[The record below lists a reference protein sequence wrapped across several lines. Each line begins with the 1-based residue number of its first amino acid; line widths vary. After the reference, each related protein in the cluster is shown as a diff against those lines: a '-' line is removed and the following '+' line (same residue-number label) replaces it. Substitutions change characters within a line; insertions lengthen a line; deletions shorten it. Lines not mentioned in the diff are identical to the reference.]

1 MDSVQRLLSKSS
13 KSCKGIPCL
22 SAGCINKMF
31 VYISYGEMY
40 MEQSGTT
47 KKSVKPDFRNIVQM
61 AHTSYGKN
69 GDYSPN
75 FLKFICNCLASNTL
89 HSQAGLREVSR
100 TEK

>member
-1 MDSVQRLLSKSS
+1 MDGVQRLLSKSS
-13 KSCKGIPCL
+13 KSRKGIPCL

-47 KKSVKPDFRNIVQM
+47 KKSVKPDFSDIVQM
-61 AHTSYGKN
+61 DHTSNGKN
-69 GDYSPN
+69 GDNSPN
-75 FLKFICNCLASNTL
+75 FLKTICNYLANNIL

>member
-1 MDSVQRLLSKSS
+1 MY
-13 KSCKGIPCL
+13 
-22 SAGCINKMF
+22 

-61 AHTSYGKN
+61 AYTSNGKN
-69 GDYSPN
+69 GDNSPN
-75 FLKFICNCLASNTL
+75 FLEIIHNCLVSKIL
-89 HSQAGLREVSR
+89 HNQAGLREVPR